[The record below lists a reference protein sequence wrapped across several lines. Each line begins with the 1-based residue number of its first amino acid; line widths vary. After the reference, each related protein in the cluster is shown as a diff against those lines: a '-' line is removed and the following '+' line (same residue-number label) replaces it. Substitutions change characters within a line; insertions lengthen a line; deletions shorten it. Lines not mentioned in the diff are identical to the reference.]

1 MLVLL
6 CETWTEYDVS
16 QKVDVDCEALE
27 RCGWKKEGGR
37 SWRGR
42 EFKWRWMS
50 DEGVLKVR

>member
-27 RCGWKKEGGR
+27 RCGWKKEEGRRKKLEGENLSGGR
-37 SWRGR
+37 
-42 EFKWRWMS
+42 
-50 DEGVLKVR
+50 